1 MPKDFDPAP
10 SPVARRT
17 VLQGMAGAAAL
28 TLLPQQGLAQAANE
42 APDLAKLAADGKL
55 PKLADRL
62 PEKPLVVQPLEK
74 IGRYGGT
81 LRRGL
86 RGSADHNG
94 ILRMVGNQGLV
105 RWNLAFTE
113 VLPGVAER
121 WDVNTNSTEFTFHLR
136 KGMKWSDG
144 KPFTADDILFSIDD
158 CAKNTDL
165 FKSPP
170 SAIVIG
176 GKACNVEKINE
187 TTVKFT
193 FASPFALFLEQMATP
208 LGQYPTLFAKHYC
221 GQFHPKYNANVADL
235 VKQANMSSWTDLFR
249 AKCGDVEIPARWG
262 NADKPTLEPW
272 VITEPYVGGATRV
285 VMKRNPYFWQVDT
298 AGNQLPYIDQIT
310 FSISQDVESL
320 MLDAISGKID
330 FQDRHIDSLPNK
342 PTLVQN
348 AQKGGYRLVELEVLA
363 LQPVSD
369 LLQHHAQRPEDAGD
383 VRQQGFPQGA
393 VARHQPQGNRRH
405 RLSRPVR
412 AVPGRAAPEPSLVPR
427 EIFPAVHRAQCE
439 GGQRHPGRPR
449 LQARR
454 AGARLRPD
462 GQKVFFAID
471 VIPTLYPD
479 LVDTLELVKRHWA
492 ELGIDMK
499 VNTLERA
506 LYYTRADNNDHD
518 VQVWPGTGGLDPMLD
533 PRDYFAQHPQGTRYA
548 IPWTLWYVSNG
559 KDGQEPPEH
568 QKKRMKLF
576 DDARATSDLK
586 KRGEIMKEIF
596 DIAAENFETVGVCL
610 AVTTFGVVKNKLENA
625 PKKMPAAWMWPTA
638 GPVAAAAIF
647 LPHLMRREARRKP
660 GLRPFP
666 PARSTCFCSSPNAC
680 SGWCRRCSWQ
690 AS

>member
-1 MPKDFDPAP
+1 MTDFDSAP
-10 SPVARRT
+10 RAGAVARRT
-17 VLQGMAGAAAL
+17 LLQGMAGAATLA
-28 TLLPQQGLAQAANE
+28 LLPHQALAQGAKE
-42 APDLAKLAADGKL
+42 APDLAKLVADGKL

-62 PEKPLVVQPLEK
+62 PENPLVVQPLEK

-121 WDVNTNSTEFTFHLR
+121 WEVNANATEFTFHLR
-136 KGMKWSDG
+136 KGMRWSDG
-144 KPFTADDILFSIDD
+144 KPFTADDVLFSIDD
-158 CAKNTDL
+158 CAKNTEL

-170 SAIVIG
+170 SSIVIG

-187 TTVKFT
+187 TAVKFT
-193 FASPFALFLEQMATP
+193 FASSFALFLEQMATP

-221 GQFHPKYNANVADL
+221 GQFHPKYNPKVADL
-235 VKQANMSSWTDLFR
+235 VKAANMSSWTELFR
-249 AKCGDVEIPARWG
+249 AKCGDVEIPSRWG

-298 AGNQLPYIDQIT
+298 QGNQLPYIDQIT
-310 FSISQDVESL
+310 FNISQDVESL

-348 AQKGGYRLVELEVLA
+348 AQKGGYRLVELESSLSNQCQIYFNITHKDPKMREMFANKEFRKA
-363 LQPVSD
+363 LSLGINRKEIVDIVYLGQSEPFQAGPRPGHPWFHEKYARQLTDHNVKEANAILD
-369 LLQHHAQRPEDAGD
+369 KLGYKRDAQ
-383 VRQQGFPQGA
+383 
-393 VARHQPQGNRRH
+393 
-405 RLSRPVR
+405 
-412 AVPGRAAPEPSLVPR
+412 
-427 EIFPAVHRAQCE
+427 
-439 GGQRHPGRPR
+439 
-449 LQARR
+449 
-454 AGARLRPD
+454 GARLRPD
-462 GQKVFFAID
+462 GQKIFFAID

-479 LVDTLELVKRHWA
+479 LVDTLELVKRHWS
-492 ELGIDMK
+492 ELGVDMK

-506 LYYTRADNNDHD
+506 LYYTRADSNDHD

-533 PRDYFAQHPQGTRYA
+533 PRDFFAQHPQGTRYA

-576 DDARATSDLK
+576 DDARATSDMK

-610 AVTTFGVVKNKLENA
+610 AVTTFGVVKNTLENA
-625 PKKMPAAWMWPTA
+625 PKKMPAAWMWPTP
-638 GPVAAAAIF
+638 GPS
-647 LPHLMRREARRKP
+647 LPQQYFFR
-660 GLRPFP
+660 
-666 PARSTCFCSSPNAC
+666 T
-680 SGWCRRCSWQ
+680 
-690 AS
+690 